1 MAYLWQHSLQL
12 LTLQKK
18 SMEFHSNQIYHI
30 YNRGNNKQPIFF
42 KPENYLY
49 FLEKVRKFIHP
60 HCEILS
66 YCLMPNHFHFQI
78 YSDDRTTQTKRIG
91 ATERNVLSE
100 GIRNLLQTYTKA
112 INIQN
117 MATGSLFQQNTK
129 AKCLSNGSIRYSET
143 CFHYIHQ
150 NPLKAGLVNKME
162 DWIFSSFTDYCGFR
176 NGTLCNKELAFQ
188 LLCLE
193 KETFYADSYKVI
205 ETDQIKLIF

>member
-1 MAYLWQHSLQL
+1 
-12 LTLQKK
+12 
-18 SMEFHSNQIYHI
+18 MEFQANQIYHI

-49 FLEKVRKFIHP
+49 FLEKVRKFILP
-60 HCEILS
+60 YCEILS

-91 ATERNVLSE
+91 STERNVLSE

-117 MATGSLFQQNTK
+117 TTTGSLFQQNTK
-129 AKCLSNGSIRYSET
+129 AKCLSDGSLYYSDT

-150 NPLKAGLVNKME
+150 NPLKAGLVSKME
-162 DWIFSSFTDYCGFR
+162 DWTFSSFKDFCGYR
-176 NGTLCNKELAFQ
+176 SGTLCNKDLAFQ
-188 LLCLE
+188 LLDID
-193 KETFYADSYKVI
+193 KETFYANSYMVI
-205 ETDQIKLIF
+205 ADEQIQMIF

>member
-1 MAYLWQHSLQL
+1 
-12 LTLQKK
+12 
-18 SMEFHSNQIYHI
+18 MEFHSNQVYHI

-42 KPENYLY
+42 KPENYAY
-49 FLEKVRKFIHP
+49 FLKKVRRFILP

-91 ATERNVLSE
+91 SAERNVLSE

-117 MATGSLFQQNTK
+117 TTTGSLFQQNTK
-129 AKCLSNGSIRYSET
+129 AKCLSDGSIYYSDT

-150 NPLKAGLVNKME
+150 NPMKAGLVRKME
-162 DWIFSSFTDYCGFR
+162 DWIFSSFKDFCGFR
-176 NGTLCNKELAFQ
+176 NGTLCNKDLAFQ
-188 LLCLE
+188 LLGVDKE
-193 KETFYADSYKVI
+193 KFYANSYMATADDKI
-205 ETDQIKLIF
+205 QMIF